1 MKAKMTILVVAIM
14 LLVAGVAKDLSSGL
28 NQRNIPAPRETETL
42 PYDSSAIPYCDPYC
56 KP

>member
-1 MKAKMTILVVAIM
+1 MRLKMAILVVAIM
-14 LLVAGVAKDLSSGL
+14 LLVAGFARDLASGL
-28 NQRNIPAPRETETL
+28 NQRNIAAPRETEVL